1 MNDIRFTRRS
11 ILAASAS
18 TALGVALPAGAQ
30 TASSAPWRPTRPVR
44 LVVPYPPGGGIDIV
58 ARFIAPHMQER
69 LGQPVVIENRGGAVG
84 MIGSEN
90 VYRSPPDGLSYVVA
104 SADTHS
110 INPHVYSDIRYN
122 AREFAAVA
130 PIATLDYML
139 VGRPNLEASTMKEL
153 VQLGKTR
160 ELTFASSGVG
170 SSAQVVMEAMKQRY
184 GLKMLHVPFGGSA
197 PSAQAVM
204 GSQVD
209 LVMLPIAIAIA
220 NRSKVKVF
228 GVASDKRF
236 EGAPDV
242 PSLAEQGFPIGLEPA
257 WIGLMAPP
265 KTPIEICH
273 AVDAVVMEIV
283 RDPEARK
290 RLTTLGLAPYTAT
303 VEEFAKH
310 VSEEY
315 DRWGKVVKAAGI
327 RADAPK

>member
-1 MNDIRFTRRS
+1 MNDIRYSRRTFLVS
-11 ILAASAS
+11 SGAAA
-18 TALGVALPAGAQ
+18 TWLALPAGAQ
-30 TASSAPWRPTRPVR
+30 PAATGWRPTRPVR

-58 ARFIAPHMQER
+58 ARFIAPRMQER

-90 VYRSPPDGLSYVVA
+90 VYRAAPDGLSFVVA

-110 INPHVYSDIRYN
+110 INPHVYADIRYN
-122 AREFAAVA
+122 AREFAAAA

-139 VGRPNLEASTMKEL
+139 VGRPGLEAGSMKEL
-153 VQLGKTR
+153 AELGKKR

-170 SSAQVVMEAMKQRY
+170 SSAQVVTEALKSRY

-197 PSAQAVM
+197 PAAAAVM
-204 GSQVD
+204 GEQVD
-209 LVMLPIAIAIA
+209 LVMLPIAIALA

-236 EGAPDV
+236 EGAPDI

-265 KTPIEICH
+265 RTPPEILRE
-273 AVDAVVMEIV
+273 VNLIVGEIV
-283 RDPEARK
+283 RDPEAKK

-303 VEEFAKH
+303 MEEFAAH
-310 VSEEY
+310 VNAEY
-315 DRWGKVVKAAGI
+315 DRWGKVVRAAEVKA
-327 RADAPK
+327 DSPK